1 MDGLSGDEI
10 SLNLTMDKI
19 TATGGPFV
27 FAGMD
32 QLIRGQGPRATH
44 YRDTMEIMMFF
55 EGVDPQ
61 SVRAQTLEERL
72 VVQADCTNDFE
83 EGNIAEVLVPYSN
96 YLRKLLHHAFGW
108 PGVIHEDKNHPASGA
123 ATFVP
128 EGLENVSVKWNPKS
142 SLPFVDM
149 DLGLSVLQW
158 VHLDR
163 RLMVT
168 IDRDLHV
175 HYTFIFEK
183 TNIMAGMLPGLIPK
197 GFKADLKEFIRRFP
211 ITV

>member
-1 MDGLSGDEI
+1 MAGLTGDEI
-10 SLNLTMDKI
+10 SLDLHI
-19 TATGGPFV
+19 EQIIAPGGPYV

-32 QLIRGQGPRATH
+32 QLIRGVGSRATH

-55 EGVDPQ
+55 QGVDPE
-61 SVRAQTLEERL
+61 SAHGKALEKRL
-72 VVQADCTNDFE
+72 VVQADCTCDFE
-83 EGNIAEVLVPYSN
+83 EGNITQVLLPYSN

-108 PGVIHEDKNHPASGA
+108 PGVIHEDKDHTANGP

-128 EGLENVSVKWNPKS
+128 EGLENINVKWNPKS

-158 VHLDR
+158 VHPDR

-168 IDRDLHV
+168 IDRELHV
-175 HYTFIFEK
+175 HYTFVFEK

-197 GFKADLKEFIRRFP
+197 GFKADLTEFIRRFP
-211 ITV
+211 ITI